1 VAAVAEALE
10 RRIATGA
17 LPPPERQDRADDSGA
32 EALDDLSEKL
42 AAFNAL
48 RKSAQAAADAIL
60 DQLGGQGK
68 VEQDIVRELAMPRP
82 LYRPDRFEQ
91 AHRLAMKSFEVL
103 RRNGWRQPRL
113 PGRLGPV
120 RPVAAW
126 VVQLFTRFIVQSYVS
141 NAVDALRNLYGRREA
156 WTVPGSAESHALRR
170 ARFQVERLSQGYKGR
185 ALGLPTFLLGGAAIS
200 GVLSGLQALA
210 SSVAESV
217 VLVIV
222 ATLLLLGLLLGAAW
236 CVLHAAAVARKRIR
250 LTTDPPLRALYETI
264 GACGSPPNDQ
274 ALQFALY
281 ALVAMAMAWIVL
293 PLAVILI
300 VRAA

>member
-1 VAAVAEALE
+1 MAEAIE
-10 RRIATGA
+10 HRRPAA
-17 LPPPERQDRADDSGA
+17 PLPPPGRADGTDRGA

-42 AAFNAL
+42 AAFNVL
-48 RKSAQAAADAIL
+48 RKSDQAAADAIL

-68 VEQDIVRELAMPRP
+68 VEEDIVRELAVPQP
-82 LYRPDRFEQ
+82 LYRADRFEQ

-103 RRNGWRQPRL
+103 RRNGWRQPKL
-113 PGRLGPV
+113 PGNLGPL
-120 RPVAAW
+120 RPAAAW

-200 GVLSGLQALA
+200 GLLSGLRAAA

-217 VLVIV
+217 VLVII
-222 ATLLLLGLLLGAAW
+222 ATLLLLGLLLGGAW
-236 CVLHAAAVARKRIR
+236 CVLHAAGVARKRIR
-250 LTTDPPLRALYETI
+250 LTTDRPLHALYQTI
-264 GACGSPPNDQ
+264 GACGSPPSDQ

-281 ALVAMAMAWIVL
+281 ALVGMALAWIVL
-293 PLAVILI
+293 PLAVVLI
-300 VRAA
+300 IRAT